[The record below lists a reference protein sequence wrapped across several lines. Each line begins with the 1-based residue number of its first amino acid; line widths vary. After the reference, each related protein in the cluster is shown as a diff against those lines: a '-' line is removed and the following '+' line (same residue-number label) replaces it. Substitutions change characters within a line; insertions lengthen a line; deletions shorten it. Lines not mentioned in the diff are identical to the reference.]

1 MKRNLT
7 KLMTLGGIAL
17 LMLSACKKD
26 GAVVT
31 SNGGKPGTLSA
42 SSTTL
47 VLDKSKQND
56 ASAAITFNFTN
67 ANYGFD
73 AAVTNTLQIDSAGDN
88 WNKPTSVTLGT
99 KAGAVSYSTAD
110 FNAMLLKLNLK
121 GGVTSQI
128 KVRLQHTVSAQ
139 VAPVY
144 SNELSLTVTPYSLVA
159 FIYVPGAYQGWNPAT
174 ADSLMS
180 ATSNGIY
187 SGVIPFTPGND
198 QFLITPVKNWNNK
211 WATPDGQ
218 QSGATVT
225 YNTQYVTGGGNNF
238 YAISKSTVDPSVN
251 ITYNQAVLDANKNTL
266 TLTPVLWSVVGD
278 ATPGGWPNG
287 SGYQSDTDMKFNNG
301 TQTWSV
307 KVALKAGGAIKFRM
321 NHDWGKNYGSV
332 KVAGILDT
340 ADNNNI
346 NITEAGTYLITI
358 DLNALTYKLVKQ

>member
-1 MKRNLT
+1 MKKNLT

-47 VLDKSKQND
+47 VLDKSKLND

-73 AAVTNTLQIDSAGDN
+73 AAVTNTLQIDAAGDN
-88 WNKPTSVTLGT
+88 WAKPTSVTLGA

-110 FNAMLLKLNLK
+110 FNAMLLKLNLV

-128 KVRLQHTVSAQ
+128 KVRLQHSVSAQ

-144 SNELSLTVTPYSLVA
+144 SNELSLTVTPFNLIS

-174 ADSLMS
+174 ADSLTS

-187 SGVIPFTPGND
+187 TGIINFTAGNLE
-198 QFLITPVKNWNNK
+198 FKITPEKK
-211 WATPDGQ
+211 WDHSYGLTGGNSVQLD
-218 QSGATVT
+218 
-225 YNTQYVTGGGNNF
+225 GGGNIVAPAAGLTWVTLDVN
-238 YAISKSTVDPSVN
+238 AKTISFASVDAYYS
-251 ITYNQAVLDANKNTL
+251 II
-266 TLTPVLWSVVGD
+266 GD
-278 ATPGGWPNG
+278 AAAGWG
-287 SGYQSDTDMKFNNG
+287 TDVDMKYDNG
-301 TQTWSV
+301 NSV
-307 KVALKAGGAIKFRM
+307 WTATTALSSSGSFKIRK
-321 NHDWGKNYGSV
+321 NHDWGISYGV
-332 KVAGILDT
+332 PKTGATDGALNNN
-340 ADNNNI
+340 DNNNI
-346 NITEAGTYLITI
+346 PVPSNGTYKVTFAVNPA
-358 DLNALTYKLVKQ
+358 NAVLATYTLVKQ